1 MSYRQDNDLN
11 FLEKCDNE
19 DLREL
24 FKLLAYDPKDDE
36 ERFTGTLLMS
46 DEFKRYGH
54 DYKKYWQRI
63 AEELQLFGGNTISNI
78 FRGGSGVL
86 YREILEDVAKEQKIS
101 FEKYNSTI
109 NIENKLILKVSEEIF
124 NSLSEEEQRKLIEEL
139 TENNDDLKKMLS
151 SYKSGIPY
159 AKIGTSIIREILKRG
174 GFATYK
180 LTLIV
185 VNMLWKK
192 LFGKGLSIVANKTV
206 TKVLAGFLSGPI
218 AIALNAWILVDIASP
233 AMRVTFPA
241 VFLIATLRKKIE
253 NNSN

>member
-192 LFGKGLSIVANKTV
+192 LFGKGLSIVA
-206 TKVLAGFLSGPI
+206 GFLSGPI

-241 VFLIATLRKKIE
+241 VFLIATLRKKVE

>member
-1 MSYRQDNDLN
+1 
-11 FLEKCDNE
+11 
-19 DLREL
+19 
-24 FKLLAYDPKDDE
+24 
-36 ERFTGTLLMS
+36 
-46 DEFKRYGH
+46 
-54 DYKKYWQRI
+54 
-63 AEELQLFGGNTISNI
+63 
-78 FRGGSGVL
+78 
-86 YREILEDVAKEQKIS
+86 
-101 FEKYNSTI
+101 
-109 NIENKLILKVSEEIF
+109 
-124 NSLSEEEQRKLIEEL
+124 
-139 TENNDDLKKMLS
+139 MLS

-241 VFLIATLRKKIE
+241 VFLIATLRKKVE